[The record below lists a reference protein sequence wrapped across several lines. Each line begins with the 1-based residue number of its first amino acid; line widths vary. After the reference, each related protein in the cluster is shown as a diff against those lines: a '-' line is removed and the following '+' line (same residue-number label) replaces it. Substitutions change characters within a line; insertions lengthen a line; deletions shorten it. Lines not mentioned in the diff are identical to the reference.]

1 MTNPNQ
7 IQSLVFQVLRL
18 AKVPYIDPCTG
29 LLVGDCND
37 TCGSGGSGGP
47 TTNIISFNPT
57 TNEITTVVN
66 GVSSTTILNLDSGD
80 VVTTSSITVDGTP
93 FVAGTSLQTIVNAIA
108 AKTHVPAVLT
118 NTNAAFSWN
127 TVTQVG
133 NIPLSSSLVDNG
145 NGTATFTR
153 GDGSAPVIIPLGS
166 TETAADVLT
175 TVPVIIDGTTYPV
188 GTSVEAIL
196 VDLQNSINFNVSTGP
211 DGVVANATQTVTIN
225 PGDNI
230 HFYSS
235 NSTIDF
241 DVTLGSAVVDGKV
254 INLFTTAPIT
264 VQGVPYV
271 AGTSVFTILAAL
283 TSGSTPTVSDTGTI
297 DLTLLGN
304 DISGIIVGSDTAL
317 AGQVPQ
323 SDGAGSLTWVT
334 PTSSTN
340 LTYTASPTQ
349 GIVNSDTGTDA
360 TIPVVDAINA
370 GLATPAMFVNSHVPA
385 TVTDSA
391 SVDLTITGQ
400 DIIAVVSG
408 ADSATNGQ
416 VPQSDGA
423 GGLVWVTPSA
433 GHIAAT
439 VVDSPSIDFTASGVD
454 NQTFT
459 AIVVGADTAVAG
471 QLPSSDGAG
480 GLTWITPT
488 SHVPVTAV
496 DSNTVDFTQSGID
509 NQTITADVKISNT
522 TGNDI
527 TSDANGLFLDVQA
540 SETTTSITGTVIG
553 HTIGTYI
560 NEDAVATNINETV
573 TTLVAAPDG
582 FEYTNEDGTVSTI
595 TYLFDNTT
603 PSAPV
608 LLVQVDGTTQASIP
622 LNSYDVNITTTGGFA
637 FNPLT
642 DVITITETDGETHTI
657 DLTPLRTTVT
667 STDNSV
673 GIAQSV
679 NPDGSTNYDLG
690 VKSHSNETQAVSYTG
705 VELPV
710 ITGVNIGDTVTTNF
724 TNGVAHYTFNGT
736 NWVLNFFVPAGFA
749 IDTLCDTTGTPVIVF
764 ADENGNLSYKNT
776 DNTPYTGD
784 PNLLESCCCTVS
796 PIVSA
801 DANNDITI
809 GSDGGAFYNATIAV
823 HSNEIQATPYTGVE
837 LPLTSGINVG
847 DTKTVGF
854 NDGSVVNYTWDGSS
868 WILDFVEEPEVVGTI
883 TISDEDGN
891 TFIQDNNSN
900 AVFPLDRTLHVRQ
913 GLVGNLAIGVS
924 SQDSDQSATG
934 NVTTNHTNVV
944 SGSTLSSAAGTN
956 NMVTASN
963 FYSEIYG
970 GSENF
975 IAANNFGWLLP
986 SDTRAAIISSQN
998 SPSIGNN
1005 AWAAHIAGVNNTW
1018 SNVRNSIVS
1027 GSSNTYNNVNNGSF
1041 TSGFANIQTLG
1052 QITSSDIISAYTNY
1066 KANISNSFIAGGGIF
1081 GRETNI
1087 NGDVNSSFLM
1097 TSTDNS
1103 ATLPT
1108 EIDLLNGVFG
1118 ILHDTRH
1125 TGSFQS
1131 GSFISYKSTVN
1142 SPISQ
1147 SSNINIQ
1154 FSNIDADLYSANIL
1168 GNSLDINANVNQSS
1182 IFGTLHTVNVP
1193 IFKSQVSGSNTV
1205 IDHSGVFVH
1214 NVATSVLTTN
1224 ATDKGYFGLPNG
1236 MDIYTNNALTL
1247 GVTLAANGTSWAS
1260 ISDVNKKKNF
1270 KSLDYSN
1277 IYERFKS
1284 IDIQTWEYR
1293 DSDDRHIGITAQD
1306 FYKVLGENVGSD
1318 SLKIETIDADG
1329 LALALIKKLQ
1339 NEVEILKEKLNSL
1352 ININK

>member
-241 DVTLGSAVVDGKV
+241 DVTLGSAIVDGKV
-254 INLFTTAPIT
+254 VNLFTTAPIT

-480 GLTWITPT
+480 GLTWITPIP
-488 SHVPVTAV
+488 SHVAVTTV
-496 DSNTVDFTQSGID
+496 DSNTVDFTQSGTD

-522 TGNDI
+522 AGNDI

-560 NEDAVATNINETV
+560 NEDAVATSINETV
-573 TTLVAAPDG
+573 TSIGYSTLTKILS
-582 FEYTNEDGTVSTI
+582 YTDETGSSVNVDLSGLATDIFVNGATYNAGTG
-595 TYLFDNTT
+595 
-603 PSAPV
+603 
-608 LLVQVDGTTQASIP
+608 LLT
-622 LNSYDVNITTTGGFA
+622 L
-637 FNPLT
+637 
-642 DVITITETDGETHTI
+642 
-657 DLTPLRTTVT
+657 
-667 STDNSV
+667 TDNSGV
-673 GIAQSV
+673 T
-679 NPDGSTNYDLG
+679 PD
-690 VKSHSNETQAVSYTG
+690 V
-705 VELPV
+705 
-710 ITGVNIGDTVTTNF
+710 TVQI
-724 TNGVAHYTFNGT
+724 H
-736 NWVLNFFVPAGFA
+736 P
-749 IDTLCDTTGTPVIVF
+749 
-764 ADENGNLSYKNT
+764 
-776 DNTPYTGD
+776 
-784 PNLLESCCCTVS
+784 
-796 PIVSA
+796 
-801 DANNDITI
+801 
-809 GSDGGAFYNATIAV
+809 
-823 HSNEIQATPYTGVE
+823 QM
-837 LPLTSGINVG
+837 
-847 DTKTVGF
+847 
-854 NDGSVVNYTWDGSS
+854 
-868 WILDFVEEPEVVGTI
+868 
-883 TISDEDGN
+883 
-891 TFIQDNNSN
+891 IQDQ
-900 AVFPLDRTLHVRQ
+900 L
-913 GLVGNLAIGVS
+913 
-924 SQDSDQSATG
+924 
-934 NVTTNHTNVV
+934 
-944 SGSTLSSAAGTN
+944 
-956 NMVTASN
+956 
-963 FYSEIYG
+963 
-970 GSENF
+970 
-975 IAANNFGWLLP
+975 
-986 SDTRAAIISSQN
+986 
-998 SPSIGNN
+998 
-1005 AWAAHIAGVNNTW
+1005 
-1018 SNVRNSIVS
+1018 
-1027 GSSNTYNNVNNGSF
+1027 
-1041 TSGFANIQTLG
+1041 
-1052 QITSSDIISAYTNY
+1052 
-1066 KANISNSFIAGGGIF
+1066 
-1081 GRETNI
+1081 
-1087 NGDVNSSFLM
+1087 
-1097 TSTDNS
+1097 
-1103 ATLPT
+1103 
-1108 EIDLLNGVFG
+1108 
-1118 ILHDTRH
+1118 ILHSLVLIIRLLLQF
-1125 TGSFQS
+1125 FQE
-1131 GSFISYKSTVN
+1131 
-1142 SPISQ
+1142 Q
-1147 SSNINIQ
+1147 
-1154 FSNIDADLYSANIL
+1154 IL
-1168 GNSLDINANVNQSS
+1168 L
-1182 IFGTLHTVNVP
+1182 L
-1193 IFKSQVSGSNTV
+1193 
-1205 IDHSGVFVH
+1205 
-1214 NVATSVLTTN
+1214 
-1224 ATDKGYFGLPNG
+1224 
-1236 MDIYTNNALTL
+1236 
-1247 GVTLAANGTSWAS
+1247 
-1260 ISDVNKKKNF
+1260 
-1270 KSLDYSN
+1270 
-1277 IYERFKS
+1277 
-1284 IDIQTWEYR
+1284 
-1293 DSDDRHIGITAQD
+1293 
-1306 FYKVLGENVGSD
+1306 
-1318 SLKIETIDADG
+1318 
-1329 LALALIKKLQ
+1329 
-1339 NEVEILKEKLNSL
+1339 
-1352 ININK
+1352 